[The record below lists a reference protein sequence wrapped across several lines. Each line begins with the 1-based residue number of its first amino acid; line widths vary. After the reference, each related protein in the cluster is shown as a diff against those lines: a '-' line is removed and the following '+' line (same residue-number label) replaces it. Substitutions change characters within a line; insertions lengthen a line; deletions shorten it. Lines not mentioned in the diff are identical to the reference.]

1 MTRIRATLAAALL
14 AGAAGLAAVGL
25 AQPASAAPVICEK
38 YGSTSVQNGSYIVQN
53 NVWGAD
59 TAQCIDVNQN
69 GGFTI
74 TQADHNK
81 ATNGAPAAYPSIYAG
96 CHYTNCS
103 SGSNM
108 PIQVSQIGSAT
119 SSIGVSYPG
128 SGTWNAAYDIWLD
141 PSPRTDG
148 QHGAELMI
156 WLNRQGSI
164 QPIGSPVGNVT
175 IAGRNWEVWY
185 GHTGWHVISYLSA
198 SPITSFHFDVMD
210 FVDDVISRGHITRSW
225 YLTSIQAGFEPWIG
239 GTGLAVTSFS
249 ATVTRGGGNGGGDT
263 TPPSVPQ
270 NLTVT
275 GTTSTTVDLSWS
287 PSTDNVGVTG
297 YDVFRRQ
304 GTSGGFTQVGTPSG
318 TSFTATGLSPGTQY
332 QFYVRARD
340 AAGNVSGNSTTV
352 TAATQ
357 GGGGPGSPSPGP
369 GGPGGCTATAS
380 VQSEWDQGY
389 VLQVVVRNTGN
400 SQLNGWTATAT
411 LPAGHHVVN
420 GWNANLTTSGQTVS
434 ASSLDWNRNLAPGQ
448 EVTFGFQASRAG
460 GAPPTDFTCSAH

>member
-1 MTRIRATLAAALL
+1 MTATLL
-14 AGAAGLAAVGL
+14 AGVATLAAVGL
-25 AQPASAAPVICEK
+25 GQPASAAPVICEK
-38 YGSTSVQNGSYIVQN
+38 YGSTSIQNGRYIVQN
-53 NVWGAD
+53 NLWGAE

-69 GGFTI
+69 GGFTV

-103 SGSNM
+103 SDSNM

-141 PSPRTDG
+141 PNPSIDG

-185 GHTGWHVISYLSA
+185 GNTGWHVISYISA
-198 SPITSFHFDVMD
+198 SPITSFNFSVMD
-210 FVDDVISRGHITRSW
+210 FVNDVISRGHITNSW

-239 GTGLAVTSFS
+239 GAGLAVTSFS
-249 ATVTRGGGNGGGDT
+249 ASVTRGGGSGGDT

-275 GTTSTTVDLSWS
+275 GTTSNSVNLSWS

-297 YDVFRRQ
+297 YEVFRRQ

-318 TSFTATGLSPGTQY
+318 TSFTASGLSAGTQY

-352 TAATQ
+352 TATTTS
-357 GGGGPGSPSPGP
+357 GGGGP

-389 VLQVVVRNTGN
+389 VLQVVVRNTGD
-400 SQLNGWTATAT
+400 SQLNGWTATAS
-411 LPAGHHVVN
+411 LPGGHQVVN
-420 GWNANLTTSGQTVS
+420 GWNANLTTSGQTVT
-434 ASSLDWNRNLAPGQ
+434 ASSLDWNGNLAPGQ
-448 EVTFGFQASRAG
+448 EATFGFQASRSG
-460 GAPPTDFTCSAH
+460 GSAPTSFTCSAS